1 MVREAAM
8 YRLDSLVQGYPGK
21 SLCHGGLGWSTI
33 ALLRGHGRTILIDVG
48 SFAIRGEFARQ
59 LAAVDCK
66 PESVTDVVLT
76 HAHWDHS
83 VNYTLFPNAEIW
95 IGRTEMEWATKVP
108 TGFNPLPELYVKDL
122 ARHPKLHLLDDNQSF
137 LPGFTAYL
145 CPGHTPGCLVY
156 RMTGNDVPVVFSGD
170 AAKNRAE
177 LLSLAVD
184 MTMDGAASRASLERI
199 WGLWRE
205 TPGTVLIPGHD
216 LAMRL
221 DANER
226 PKYMGQRRAGIASWF
241 SEDVEVMHEFDI
253 SAPRF

>member
-1 MVREAAM
+1 
-8 YRLDSLVQGYPGK
+8 
-21 SLCHGGLGWSTI
+21 
-33 ALLRGHGRTILIDVG
+33 
-48 SFAIRGEFARQ
+48 
-59 LAAVDCK
+59 
-66 PESVTDVVLT
+66 
-76 HAHWDHS
+76 
-83 VNYTLFPNAEIW
+83 
-95 IGRTEMEWATKVP
+95 
-108 TGFNPLPELYVKDL
+108 
-122 ARHPKLHLLDDNQSF
+122 
-137 LPGFTAYL
+137 
-145 CPGHTPGCLVY
+145 
-156 RMTGNDVPVVFSGD
+156 MTGNDVPVVFSGD

-226 PKYMGQRRAGIASWF
+226 PEYMGQRRAGIASWF